1 MPVISTHSLMFDPQI
16 SIFSTL
22 EPIKTALLEITL
34 WILQTYIP
42 KATEGSRNELRD
54 LNLPF
59 PGCLSFSVSTPSHN
73 PNTWH
78 NISAKPAIRRRD
90 PHRRQLSLWLAA
102 DAQGREEERK
112 ASSHQ
117 QLNNS
122 FIYAHTPSHCKR
134 RLNTDESRAP
144 TLFPAYYRVW
154 IVRDRQV
161 LSAAFI

>member
-1 MPVISTHSLMFDPQI
+1 MPVISTHSLTFDPQI

-90 PHRRQLSLWLAA
+90 PHRRQLSLSDWLLMHRGEKRKGRLLHISSLIIHSFTHTHPPTANAA
-102 DAQGREEERK
+102 SILTRAEHLH
-112 ASSHQ
+112 SF
-117 QLNNS
+117 QLTTG
-122 FIYAHTPSHCKR
+122 F
-134 RLNTDESRAP
+134 E
-144 TLFPAYYRVW
+144 
-154 IVRDRQV
+154 
-161 LSAAFI
+161 